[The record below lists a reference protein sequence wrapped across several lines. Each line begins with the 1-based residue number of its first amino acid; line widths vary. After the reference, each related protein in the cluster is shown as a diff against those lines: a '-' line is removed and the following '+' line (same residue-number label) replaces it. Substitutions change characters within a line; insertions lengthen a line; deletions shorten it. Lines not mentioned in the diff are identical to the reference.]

1 MYRQMT
7 IRGTATPN
15 LSLLIALF
23 SCMLLYLRFCEIT
36 TPPVPAEGSRT
47 GTDC

>member
-1 MYRQMT
+1 MYRQT
-7 IRGTATPN
+7 NIGGTASPEPPAP
-15 LSLLIALF
+15 IALF
-23 SCMLLYLRFCEIT
+23 SCILLYLRFCEIT